1 MMTEYKLGQS
11 VVNIL
16 GTDYNIFLKTTKEDA
31 SLNIYS
37 GYCDKF
43 EKKIVLR
50 IFSEEEISKD
60 NDYTE
65 NIEGMLN
72 DTLIHE
78 LTHAFL
84 YESGFNWTEISEE
97 DICYWMSSNLLKLQ
111 KVYEKA
117 KVIKYNKED

>member
-1 MMTEYKLGQS
+1 MKEYKPSKQS
-11 VVNIL
+11 VNVL
-16 GTDYNIFLKTTKEDA
+16 GTEYNIFLKTKKEDV

-43 EKKIVLR
+43 EKKIVIR
-50 IFSEEEISKD
+50 ISSEEEIEEG

-65 NIEGMLN
+65 NIVGMLN

-84 YESGFNWTEISEE
+84 YESGFNWTDISEE
-97 DICYWMSSNLLKLQ
+97 DICCWMSSNLK
-111 KVYEKA
+111 K
-117 KVIKYNKED
+117 

>member
-1 MMTEYKLGQS
+1 MMTEYKLSQS
-11 VVNIL
+11 VINIL
-16 GTDYNIFLKTTKEDA
+16 GTDYNIFLKTTQEDE
-31 SLNIYS
+31 SLNVYS

-43 EKKIVLR
+43 KKKIVIR
-50 IFSEEEISKD
+50 IFSEEEMSKD

-65 NIEGMLN
+65 NVEGMLN

-97 DICYWMSSNLLKLQ
+97 DICYWMSSNLLKLN
-111 KVYEKA
+111 KIYEKV
-117 KVIKYNKED
+117 KIIKYEVQK

>member
-1 MMTEYKLGQS
+1 MMIEYKLSQS

-16 GTDYNIFLKTTKEDA
+16 GTDYNIFLKTTQEDE
-31 SLNIYS
+31 SLNVYS

-43 EKKIVLR
+43 KKKIVIR
-50 IFSEEEISKD
+50 IFSEEEMSKD

-65 NIEGMLN
+65 NVEGMLN

-97 DICYWMSSNLLKLQ
+97 DICYWMSSNLLKLN
-111 KVYEKA
+111 KIYEKV
-117 KVIKYNKED
+117 KIIKYEVQK

>member
-1 MMTEYKLGQS
+1 MMTEYKLSQS

-16 GTDYNIFLKTTKEDA
+16 GTDYNIFLKTTQEDE

-43 EKKIVLR
+43 KKKIVIR

-97 DICYWMSSNLLKLQ
+97 DICYWMSSNLLKLN
-111 KVYEKA
+111 KIYEKV
-117 KVIKYNKED
+117 KIIKYEVQK

>member
-1 MMTEYKLGQS
+1 MTEYKLSQS

-16 GTDYNIFLKTTKEDA
+16 GTDYNIFLKTTQEDE
-31 SLNIYS
+31 SLNVYS

-43 EKKIVLR
+43 KKKIVIR
-50 IFSEEEISKD
+50 IFSEEEMSKD

-65 NIEGMLN
+65 NVEGMLN

-97 DICYWMSSNLLKLQ
+97 DICYWMSSNLLKLN
-111 KVYEKA
+111 KIYEKV
-117 KVIKYNKED
+117 KIIKYEVQK

>member
-1 MMTEYKLGQS
+1 MMTEYKLSQS

-16 GTDYNIFLKTTKEDA
+16 GTDYNIFLKTTQEDE
-31 SLNIYS
+31 SLNVYS

-43 EKKIVLR
+43 KKKIVIR
-50 IFSEEEISKD
+50 IFSEEEMSKD

-65 NIEGMLN
+65 NVEGMLN

-97 DICYWMSSNLLKLQ
+97 DICYWMSSNLLKLN
-111 KVYEKA
+111 KIYEKV
-117 KVIKYNKED
+117 KIIKYEVQK